1 MTSIWY
7 DPIEE
12 AQARSMT
19 TLNIG
24 LVVEADMEIT
34 HAEPEPEPPA
44 EEAAPTEETE

>member
-19 TLNIG
+19 TLNFG

-34 HAEPEPEPPA
+34 HAEPEPPA
-44 EEAAPTEETE
+44 EETAPTEETE